1 MKNTSNEPDRDVLS
15 ESHWDV
21 LRRLED
27 REQELI
33 NFGIYETVVSASEIA
48 EEGSEDL
55 SQVRD
60 LLQELKD
67 RYQVLSV
74 ENGYRSRISEIVRLL
89 ANVKRRFRPDDIR
102 SAPYLIRSLRVRFKD
117 RYQQDREIP
126 LERVADRLVNPFL
139 RRDVRRNLKRA
150 KDALHRGMKTAILGG
165 GPAEDV
171 PSEDVKLT
179 RVQADAFDR
188 IGESYLKQKGGSF
201 VVTGNTGS
209 GKTEASLWPLLLSA
223 AEEKLNSAPGCKVI
237 LTYPRKQ
244 LAKNQLQRI
253 CKYCAHINRDLDNR
267 GRTGKQRL
275 SVGIVFGDTPRDR
288 EEIEEGGYYQD
299 DLVRGNWRCNGNY
312 RELPYFRNENDD
324 PVLFRMNRGHGE
336 IRSTEGGWDDGGWV
350 LNRFRPSRKGIRE
363 DPPDILVITTEM
375 LHKWLMRPDY
385 AEFFGVGSSFTP
397 PRALV
402 LDEIHLYDTT
412 HGAQIGML
420 VRRLRHRLR
429 EAMREDDEDE
439 WEEPLCIGMSATIGD
454 PPRFW
459 GELSGYD
466 AHNVVDLSPSEED
479 RSLQTG
485 RERLLFLQPETYSR
499 GQRVGSASVAIQAIM
514 CIAHNMVRRPSVDG
528 EAPKHRTLA
537 FQDSISKLKKLALE
551 FYDAEVNQ
559 GLSRFRL
566 GNWDEDEFREGEYW
580 YFDIKDP
587 RQYSENRNR
596 GGEPT
601 NLTAA
606 PSPVYSGNQGLDALD
621 RDIVFATSVL
631 EVGYDD
637 PSIQFVYQHHAP
649 NTTASFVQKKGRA
662 GRSTED
668 RPITAVTLS
677 RHSYKDAFY
686 FQNPDYLIEAGEY
699 NPPLNV
705 ENYFV
710 QRFHT
715 LALFFDELARL
726 EHPSDVDYI
735 RVSAG
740 RDEIDSQLDRIEE
753 ALSNNGR
760 LLQRAFEFV
769 TASSFRRAL
778 DRGEWED
785 VWDEFVGEFS
795 DSEIRERLEG
805 DGTRNLLRINP
816 HYPSNLFGSINMP
829 ALRVGAHPTGEP
841 EKVEQQDE
849 DESENMKWKSEDVG
863 QSLSTLAP
871 GKVTRRYSQGQ
882 WIHWRPPQAFVAGDG
897 YTSPGKAALERY
909 KEDRDGGP
917 GPFDPERIQPLEEEW
932 GKGWKDILPKN
943 VHDFYRDD
951 VPSRFYR
958 PRFVEAWTI
967 GEVSDDDPRDIHQV
981 ARSDGWHAW
990 ASLDTDRGVI
1000 TRIDANKDGER
1011 PKDDWAPAGQEWR
1024 PVSPD
1029 SNSFSLS
1036 FSYARPKTDNNDQ
1049 WAPSKETVALPPV
1062 YGKLIEDVDFYFGE
1076 KGQERSAIKVWEAH
1090 YGAEASIRLASKE
1103 SDDPHAGQGDLEVEY
1118 ISEHDGDPILYG
1130 YQLETEGLKMPYDKD
1145 LLEDLARVLYEDI
1158 YREQASRLHLQDQF
1172 LRYILKSESWSQ
1184 LNKFDRRRAADLI
1197 STMRAVSRSR
1207 DEDVEAFLDNL
1218 FDTDRRRQLID
1229 LASHFWQESG
1239 TMTDEFLDRF
1249 TRGLDQPGA
1258 EEAIRRAFQERIRSR
1273 KEVIDYIQSTI
1284 LHSLKHGMRNLF
1296 VADGST
1302 KDEEVGSFGMF
1313 KLTYGHWSTD
1323 EDALWVY
1330 ERNQDG
1336 SGATRLVDE
1345 VLSSKGRGYVLK
1357 RLWDSTLACPVG
1369 DEESFMKTVIQKEG
1383 KVLRDYAETLR
1394 DDDRETSDP
1403 RDFLKDLFG
1412 PRISNSRHAKAL
1424 SRLLVAQD
1432 RIYGSERIPRIELV
1446 CEIQKIEDLI
1456 ANRFH
1461 RKPTV
1466 GEVASYALSLVRS
1479 DERSDEYPALCRMLS
1494 VFEEHDER
1502 LSRGGN
1508 PNEASTPADRFI
1520 NQVRLLS
1527 LSTCSDSCEACIG
1540 SRCDQGPIQEM
1551 GHALSRTLLKRAHRF
1566 LTSSLTVKYE
1576 RGTGAGELVRTAREN
1591 AGWVILRREQELD
1604 VEFKTS
1610 LRESGLELHADI
1622 TDPNTLEGLTIYYLS
1637 Q

>member
-1 MKNTSNEPDRDVLS
+1 MKNTSNEPDRDVLT
-15 ESHWDV
+15 ESHWDI

-27 REQELI
+27 REQKLI

-74 ENGYRSRISEIVRLL
+74 EDGYRSRISEIVRLL
-89 ANVKRRFRPDDIR
+89 ANVKRRFRPNDIR

-126 LERVADRLVNPFL
+126 FERVADRLVDPFL
-139 RRDVRRNLKRA
+139 RREPRRNLERA
-150 KDALHRGMKTAILGG
+150 KDALHRAMKTAILGG
-165 GPAEDV
+165 DPAEDV
-171 PSEDVKLT
+171 PGEDVKLT
-179 RVQADAFDR
+179 RVQDEAFDR
-188 IGESYLKQKGGSF
+188 IGESYLKEEGGSY

-209 GKTEASLWPLLLSA
+209 GKTEASLWPLLLGA

-253 CKYCAHINRDLDNR
+253 CKYCAHINRDLNAR
-267 GRTGKQRL
+267 GRTGQQRL

-288 EEIEEGGYYQD
+288 EEIADGGYYQG
-299 DLVRGNWRCNGNY
+299 DLIRGNWRRNGDY
-312 RELPYFRNENDD
+312 HELPYFRNENDD

-336 IRSTEGGWDDGGWV
+336 IRSTEDGWDDGGWV
-350 LNRFRPSRKGIRE
+350 LNRFRPSRKSIRE
-363 DPPDILVITTEM
+363 DPPDVLIITTEM

-466 AHNVVDLSPSEED
+466 THNVVDLSPSEED

-566 GNWDEDEFREGEYW
+566 GNWDEDKFREGEYW

-587 RQYSENRNR
+587 RQYSEKRNR
-596 GGEPT
+596 GSEPT

-606 PSPVYSGNQGLDALD
+606 PNPVYSGNQGLDALD

-677 RHSYKDAFY
+677 RQSYKDAFY

-710 QRFHT
+710 QRFHS
-715 LALFFDELARL
+715 LALFFDELVRL
-726 EHPSDVDYI
+726 EHSTDIDYI

-740 RDEIDSQLDRIEE
+740 RDEVDAQLDRIEE
-753 ALSNNGR
+753 ALSKNGR

-778 DRGEWED
+778 DRGKWED
-785 VWDEFVGEFS
+785 IWDEFVGEFD
-795 DSEIRERLEG
+795 DSEIQERLEG
-805 DGTRNLLRINP
+805 NGTRNLLRVNP
-816 HYPSNLFGSINMP
+816 RYPSNLFGSINMP
-829 ALRVGAHPTGEP
+829 ALGVGAYPTGDA
-841 EKVEQQDE
+841 EQMEWQ
-849 DESENMKWKSEDVG
+849 NEDVG

-882 WIHWRPPQAFVAGDG
+882 WIHWRPPKAHVASDG
-897 YTSPGKAALERY
+897 FTEAGKAALERY
-909 KEDRDGGP
+909 KEDRDEGA
-917 GPFDPERIQPLEEEW
+917 GPFDPERIQQLEEEW
-932 GKGWKDILPKN
+932 GERWRDILPKN
-943 VHDFYRDD
+943 VHELYENDIPD
-951 VPSRFYR
+951 RFYR

-967 GEVSDDDPRDIHQV
+967 GEVSEEDPQDIHDV
-981 ARSDGWHAW
+981 ARSDNWYAW

-1000 TRIDANKDGER
+1000 TGINVGEKR
-1011 PKDDWAPAGQEWR
+1011 PNDDWAPAGQEWR

-1036 FSYARPKTDNNDQ
+1036 FSYARPKTDDNDQ
-1049 WAPSKETVALPPV
+1049 RAPSKETVALPPV
-1062 YGKLIEDVDFYFGE
+1062 YGSLIEDVDFYFGE
-1076 KGQERSAIKVWEAH
+1076 KGQKRSAIKVWEAH

-1145 LLEDLARVLYEDI
+1145 LLEDLAQELYEDI
-1158 YREQASRLHLQDQF
+1158 FQEQASRLHLQDQF

-1184 LNKFDRRRAADLI
+1184 LNKFDRRRAANLI

-1207 DEDVEAFLDNL
+1207 DRDVEAFLENL
-1218 FDTDRRRQLID
+1218 FDPEEQRDLING
-1229 LASHFWQESG
+1229 ARHFWQESG
-1239 TMTDEFLDRF
+1239 TLTDEFLERF
-1249 TRGLDQPGA
+1249 TRALNDPDA
-1258 EEAIRRAFQERIRSR
+1258 EEAIRQAFQERVRSR
-1273 KEVIDYIQSTI
+1273 DEVMDYIQSTV

-1323 EDALWVY
+1323 EDALWIY

-1345 VLSSKGRGYVLK
+1345 VLLSKGKGYVLK
-1357 RLWDSTLACPVG
+1357 RWWDSTLACPVG
-1369 DEESFMKTVIQKEG
+1369 DEEAFIKTVIREEG
-1383 KVLRDYAETLR
+1383 EALRDYAEARR
-1394 DDDRETSDP
+1394 DDDQRTPDP

-1412 PRISNSRHAKAL
+1412 PRIGNSRHVKAL

-1432 RIYGSERIPRIELV
+1432 RIYGSEGIPRIELV
-1446 CEIQKIEDLI
+1446 YEIQEVEDLI
-1456 ANRFH
+1456 AKQFH
-1461 RKPTV
+1461 RRPTV
-1466 GEVASYALSLVRS
+1466 GEVASYTLSLIRN
-1479 DERSDEYPALCRMLS
+1479 DERSDRYPALCRMLS
-1494 VFEEHDER
+1494 IFEEHDER
-1502 LSRGGN
+1502 LSGDGDQN
-1508 PNEASTPADRFI
+1508 QASTPEDRFI

-1527 LSTCSDSCEACIG
+1527 LSTCSDVCEACIG

-1551 GHALSRTLLKRAHRF
+1551 RHALSRTLLKRAHRL
-1566 LTSSLTVKYE
+1566 LTSSLTVKYD
-1576 RGTGAGELVRTAREN
+1576 RGTDAEELVRTAREN

-1622 TDPNTLEGLTIYYLS
+1622 TDPNTLEGLTIYHLS

>member
-1 MKNTSNEPDRDVLS
+1 VLGAFEEKGPPIVKSTSNEPDCDVLS

-33 NFGIYETVVSASEIA
+33 NFGIYETVVSASELA
-48 EEGSEDL
+48 EGVNKDPSRI
-55 SQVRD
+55 RD
-60 LLQELKD
+60 LLQDLRE
-67 RYQVLSV
+67 RYRVLSIG
-74 ENGYRSRISEIVRLL
+74 EGEGYRSRISEIVRLL
-89 ANVKRRFRPDDIR
+89 ANVKRRFHSDDIR

-117 RYQQDREIP
+117 RHQQDRETP
-126 LERVADRLVNPFL
+126 LARVSDRLADPFL
-139 RRDVRRNLKRA
+139 RRDVRRNLERA
-150 KDALHRGMKTAILGG
+150 KNALHRGMKTAILGG
-165 GPAEDV
+165 DPAGDV
-171 PSEDVKLT
+171 PDEDVKLT
-179 RVQADAFDR
+179 RVQTDALDR

-209 GKTEASLWPLLLSA
+209 GKTEASLWPLLLGA

-253 CKYCAHINRDLDNR
+253 CKYCAYINRDLNAR
-267 GRTGKQRL
+267 GRTGQQRL

-288 EEIEEGGYYQD
+288 EEIEEGGYYKE
-299 DLVRGNWRCNGNY
+299 DLVRGNWGRNGDY

-350 LNRFRPSRKGIRE
+350 LNRFRPSRKDIRE
-363 DPPDILVITTEM
+363 DPPDVLIITTEM

-466 AHNVVDLSPSEED
+466 SHDVVDLSPSEED

-528 EAPKHRTLA
+528 GAPKHRTLA

-551 FYDAEVNQ
+551 FHDAEVNL

-566 GNWDEDEFREGEYW
+566 GPRDEDEFREGEYW
-580 YFDIKDP
+580 YFDVEDP
-587 RQYSENRNR
+587 RQYSEERNR
-596 GGEPT
+596 GGDPT
-601 NLTAA
+601 NLTVA
-606 PSPVYSGNQGLDALD
+606 PSPVYSGNQGLDALN

-710 QRFHT
+710 QRFHS

-726 EHPSDVDYI
+726 EYPSDIDYT
-735 RVSAG
+735 RVNAG
-740 RDEIDSQLDRIEE
+740 REEVDAQLDRIEE

-760 LLQRAFEFV
+760 LLQRAFDFV

-778 DRGEWED
+778 DQGHWED
-785 VWDEFVGEFS
+785 VWADFVDEFD
-795 DSEIRERLEG
+795 DSEIRERLKG
-805 DGTRNLLRINP
+805 DGTRNLMRVNP
-816 HYPSNLFGSINMP
+816 RYPSNLFGSINMP
-829 ALRVGAHPTGEP
+829 ALRLGAYPTGRADQMEW
-841 EKVEQQDE
+841 QD
-849 DESENMKWKSEDVG
+849 EDVG

-882 WIHWRPPQAFVAGDG
+882 WVHWRPPQAYVADDG
-897 YTSPGKAALERY
+897 YTGAGKAALERY

-917 GPFDPERIQPLEEEW
+917 GPFDPERIQQLAEEW
-932 GKGWKDILPKN
+932 GEGWRDILPNN
-943 VHDFYRDD
+943 VHNFYDGD
-951 VPSRFYR
+951 IPSRFYR

-967 GEVSDDDPRDIHQV
+967 GEVSEDKPRDIHRA
-981 ARSDGWHAW
+981 ARSGGWQAW
-990 ASLDTDRGVI
+990 ASLDTDRDVI
-1000 TRIDANKDGER
+1000 TDVSVGEKR
-1011 PKDDWAPAGQEWR
+1011 PDDDWASDGQEWR

-1029 SNSFSLS
+1029 SKSFSLS
-1036 FSYARPKTDNNDQ
+1036 FSYARPKADDQ
-1049 WAPSKETVALPPV
+1049 GERVPSKRTIALPPV
-1062 YGKLIEDVDFYFGE
+1062 YDGLVEDVDFYFGE
-1076 KGQERSAIKVWEAH
+1076 KEQKRSAIKVWEAH
-1090 YGAEASIRLASKE
+1090 YGADASIQLASRGPE
-1103 SDDPHAGQGDLEVEY
+1103 DLHAGRGDLEVEY
-1118 ISEHDGDPILYG
+1118 ISEHDGAPILYG
-1130 YQLETEGLKMPYDKD
+1130 YKLETEGLKIPYDKVR
-1145 LLEDLARVLYEDI
+1145 LEDLARELYDDI
-1158 YREQASRLHLQDQF
+1158 FQEEAARLHLQDQF
-1172 LRYILKSESWSQ
+1172 LRYILKSESWSH
-1184 LNKFDRRRAADLI
+1184 LNKFDRRRAAELI
-1197 STMRAVSRSR
+1197 STMRAVSRSQDR
-1207 DEDVEAFLDNL
+1207 DVDAFLDNL
-1218 FDTDRRRQLID
+1218 FDPEEQRDLID
-1229 LASHFWQESG
+1229 GAKHFWQESG
-1239 TMTDEFLDRF
+1239 TLTDEFLERF
-1249 TRGLDQPGA
+1249 TRALNDPGA
-1258 EEAIRRAFQERIRSR
+1258 EEAIRQAFQERVRSR
-1273 KEVIDYIQSTI
+1273 EEVMDYIQSTI

-1302 KDEEVGSFGMF
+1302 RDEEVGSFGMF

-1323 EDALWVY
+1323 EDALWIY

-1345 VLSSKGRGYVLK
+1345 VLSSKGKGYVLK
-1357 RLWDSTLACPVG
+1357 RWWDSTLACPVG
-1369 DEESFMKTVIQKEG
+1369 DEEAFIKTVIREESEA
-1383 KVLRDYAETLR
+1383 LRAYAEAHR
-1394 DDDRETSDP
+1394 DDGQEPPDP
-1403 RDFLKDLFG
+1403 EDFLKGLG
-1412 PRISNSRHAKAL
+1412 ARISNSRHVKAL

-1432 RIYGSERIPRIELV
+1432 RIYGSEGIPRIELV
-1446 CEIQKIEDLI
+1446 CEIQEVEDLI
-1456 ANRFH
+1456 AKQFH
-1461 RKPTV
+1461 RRPTV
-1466 GEVASYALSLVRS
+1466 GEVASYTLSLIRN
-1479 DERSDEYPALCRMLS
+1479 DERSDRYPALSRMLS
-1494 VFEEHDER
+1494 TYEEHDER
-1502 LSRGGN
+1502 LSGSGD
-1508 PNEASTPADRFI
+1508 PNEASIPEDRFI
-1520 NQVRLLS
+1520 SQVRQLS
-1527 LSTCSDSCEACIG
+1527 LSTCSDACEACIG
-1540 SRCDQGPIQEM
+1540 SRCDQGPVQEM
-1551 GHALSRTLLKRAHRF
+1551 KHALSRTLLKRAHRL
-1566 LTSSLTVKYE
+1566 LTSSLTVEYDRRTDAE
-1576 RGTGAGELVRTAREN
+1576 ELIRTARDN
-1591 AGWVILRREQELD
+1591 SGWVILRREQELD

-1610 LRESGLELHADI
+1610 LRESGFDLHADI